1 MKLAHLIL
9 AHKDPAMLERLVKR
23 LHHKDA
29 DIFIQ
34 LDSKTDITPFT
45 YIADIPNT
53 YFITNRGDIG
63 YCNYSTI
70 SVTLKAMEEI
80 LSLKNDYSHINLIS
94 GQDYPLKP
102 IETIQQ
108 HFFANADKS
117 FMHTASIGEG
127 EWPDGVQR
135 FKKYNL
141 GDWKIPGKY
150 TLQKIANRIL
160 PDRKIPG
167 GLKPYGRS
175 QWMTIT
181 PAAAQYTID
190 YIKSHP
196 KIENYFKYIFAVD
209 EVFFQTILGNSPLKD
224 QSFNYNLRY
233 IVLDPGLRPIN
244 YTMADAD
251 GLTATNAFFA
261 RKFERSVSLEV
272 LDYLDTIIDTPV
284 KNEPK
289 K

>member
-23 LHHKDA
+23 LQHKDA

-34 LDSKTDITPFT
+34 LDTKTDITPFK
-45 YIADIPNT
+45 YIEAIPNT
-53 YFITNRGDIG
+53 RFIVKRGDIG

-70 SVTLKAMEEI
+70 AVTLMAMEEI

-108 HFFANADKS
+108 YFFANAGKS
-117 FMHTASIGEG
+117 FMHTAAIGEG
-127 EWPDGVQR
+127 EWPDGEHR

-150 TLQKIANRIL
+150 TLQKLANSFL
-160 PDRKIPG
+160 PDRKLPK

-196 KIENYFKYIFAVD
+196 NVERYFKYIFAVD
-209 EVFFQTILGNSPLKD
+209 EVFFQTILVNSPLKD
-224 QSFNYNLRY
+224 QLENFNLRY
-233 IVLDPGLRPIN
+233 IVLDPGKRPIN
-244 YTMADAD
+244 FTMADAEA
-251 GLTATNAFFA
+251 LTHTDAFFA
-261 RKFERSVSLEV
+261 RKFERPVSLEV
-272 LDYLDTIIDTPV
+272 LDYLDTLIDGPG
-284 KNEPK
+284 KN
-289 K
+289 